1 MTNNENFKL
10 ISDLRSYGFFDKKI
24 ISAIESIPA
33 ELFKPDRLI
42 NYITA
47 IQKDNLKFNKIAPDP
62 YLCALIAQKLE
73 ISSKES
79 ILEIGTGTGYLTAIF
94 SKLANK
100 VYTIENLNVFHV
112 FAKNNFKKLRLTN
125 IISKSGNGF
134 YGWNEMSPFDYIFVS
149 GYIDKLNDEL
159 INQIK
164 IGGKCI
170 FPVIQSSGIQMLQ
183 LLKVDKNKTK
193 SKIEDICEVNFDPL
207 ISV

>member
-1 MTNNENFKL
+1 
-10 ISDLRSYGFFDKKI
+10 
-24 ISAIESIPA
+24 
-33 ELFKPDRLI
+33 
-42 NYITA
+42 
-47 IQKDNLKFNKIAPDP
+47 
-62 YLCALIAQKLE
+62 
-73 ISSKES
+73 
-79 ILEIGTGTGYLTAIF
+79 
-94 SKLANK
+94 
-100 VYTIENLNVFHV
+100 
-112 FAKNNFKKLRLTN
+112 
-125 IISKSGNGF
+125 
-134 YGWNEMSPFDYIFVS
+134 MSPFDYIFVS